1 MNLQCV
7 KTAQTPKTAIA
18 WDTFDQIIL
27 QMAKDREYLF
37 DHPSIQLSVTYSA
50 VVNNG
55 ISVGISCNCSPR
67 QMTVV
72 PSHVQPFGHW
82 TPHWALRAVWSYSIR
97 SKRRKGRIKCDVR
110 KDASVYFDIEI
121 VGRLKHRTF
130 VWPFVE
136 VRHIEL
142 HLFQSASHVDRHST
156 SADGNR
162 RWTDSVQDVCKTKW
176 THSSILDESSTYSVW
191 ILFNGVKVSFA
202 SVFSWLSYSDRRLSF
217 SNPRK
222 VSPRTQTILLALS
235 SLCARRR
242 ETIFTTG
249 SYFLL
254 DKAAQQRLQRTPSD
268 DGSYAYSQELQ
279 MREFVMKDAIW

>member
-1 MNLQCV
+1 
-7 KTAQTPKTAIA
+7 
-18 WDTFDQIIL
+18 
-27 QMAKDREYLF
+27 MAKDRKYLS
-37 DHPSIQLSVTYSA
+37 DHPSIQSSATYSA
-50 VVNNG
+50 VVNKG

-72 PSHVQPFGHW
+72 PSQVQPLGHW

-97 SKRRKGRIKCDVR
+97 SNRGKERIRGDVR
-110 KDASVYFDIEI
+110 EDTGVYFDIEI
-121 VGRLKHRTF
+121 VDRSKHRTF

-136 VRHIEL
+136 VRHIAL

-162 RWTDSVQDVCKTKW
+162 IWTDSVQDVCKVRW
-176 THSSILDESSTYSVW
+176 THLSNLDESITYNVW
-191 ILFNGVKVSFA
+191 ILFKGVKVSFA

-254 DKAAQQRLQRTPSD
+254 HKATQQTLQRTPSD